1 MNIQLRY
8 FEYGDEQDIVDI
20 INDEDVQRYLNLS
33 ILPYETED
41 AENFIE
47 YAKRNYISGGEQCFA
62 ITLDDK
68 VIGSISYLL
77 QSGCHA
83 CSASMGYYIGKKY
96 WGRGIVPKAVDIIIE
111 KIFDNP
117 SICRIYAEIF
127 AKNTASARV
136 LEKCGFTYEGY
147 LRNAITKNGEVFDA
161 KLYSF
166 VRDYLYR

>member
-83 CSASMGYYIGKKY
+83 CSASIGYYIGKKY

-111 KIFDNP
+111 KY
-117 SICRIYAEIF
+117 SIIPQSVAFMPKFLLKTPLRQECL
-127 AKNTASARV
+127 KNADLHMKGICATP
-136 LEKCGFTYEGY
+136 
-147 LRNAITKNGEVFDA
+147 
-161 KLYSF
+161 
-166 VRDYLYR
+166 